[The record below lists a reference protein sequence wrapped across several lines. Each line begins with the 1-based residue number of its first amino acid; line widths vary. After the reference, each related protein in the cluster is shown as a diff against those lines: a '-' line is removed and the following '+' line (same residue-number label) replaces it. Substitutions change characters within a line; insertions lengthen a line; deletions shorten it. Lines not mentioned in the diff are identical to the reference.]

1 MRMLSVRGVEVAV
14 RQVGRGRDLVLL
26 HGFQNDHTAWD
37 PYIGRLDLDAYRVTA
52 FDFVGCGASASGLDW
67 KRCTI
72 AEYAEDL
79 IAVCDALRLPG
90 PVVIGHSLGG
100 ATALEAALIHED
112 RLRAL
117 VLVAPASTTGLDF
130 LPDAAAFESLAHPTP
145 EQQHQLARAAF
156 RHPPSEDEF
165 EALLAVIARATPE
178 HIEGA
183 ARSMRD
189 FHRHDD
195 LSSLRLPCLLVCG
208 DRDRHVPLH
217 NLLATHEAIP
227 HCGLQVYH
235 DVGHV
240 PFAEVP
246 DPAPPPPGP
255 TSRHHAHRARLP
267 AAANVPAPHEWRPD
281 ASQR

>member
-1 MRMLSVRGVEVAV
+1 MRLVVRAG
-14 RQVGRGRDLVLL
+14 
-26 HGFQNDHTAWD
+26 
-37 PYIGRLDLDAYRVTA
+37 
-52 FDFVGCGASASGLDW
+52 SSGLANGFL
-67 KRCTI
+67 RLSG
-72 AEYAEDL
+72 YAEDL
-79 IAVCDALRLPG
+79 VAVCDALGLPG

-100 ATALEAALIHED
+100 ATALEAALTHED

-130 LPDAAAFESLAHPTP
+130 LPDAAAFESLASPTP
-145 EQQHQLARAAF
+145 EQQRQLARAAF
-156 RHPPSEDEF
+156 RHPPSEDAF
-165 EALLAVIARATPE
+165 EALLAVIARATSE

-183 ARSMRD
+183 ARSTRD

-208 DRDRHVPLH
+208 DRDRHVPLR

-227 HCGLQVYH
+227 QCGLQVYH

-246 DPAPPPPGP
+246 DRFTADVGRFLG
-255 TSRHHAHRARLP
+255 SLG
-267 AAANVPAPHEWRPD
+267 
-281 ASQR
+281 